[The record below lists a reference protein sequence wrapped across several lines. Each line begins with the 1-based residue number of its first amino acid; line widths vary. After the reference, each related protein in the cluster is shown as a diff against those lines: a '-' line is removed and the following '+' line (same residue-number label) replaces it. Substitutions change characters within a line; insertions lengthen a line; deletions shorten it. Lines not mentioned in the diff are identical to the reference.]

1 MKWKS
6 LDCVQAED
14 KYSPNKAGN
23 GALLYSPYLQK
34 IPKSRCFPLQISTA
48 YLSAMSYHV
57 TSPPNSQLLSNPST
71 KTLTPIDRCRKPV
84 IAAIEGA
91 CIGGGTDIVIA
102 CDIWFRSKDAFFS
115 VKEAGLGLTADSWT
129 LQRLSGIVELGNAME
144 LALTGLRFSGQEAKD
159 LGLVY
164 QVFGSRGIARGCE
177 NHSRG

>member
-1 MKWKS
+1 
-6 LDCVQAED
+6 
-14 KYSPNKAGN
+14 
-23 GALLYSPYLQK
+23 
-34 IPKSRCFPLQISTA
+34 
-48 YLSAMSYHV
+48 MSYHV

-71 KTLTPIDRCRKPV
+71 KTLTRLSSSFFSGIDIRTLNSITNDSGDWRDLKFMQDAITAIDRCRKPV